1 MKVLH
6 TQTGYVDLH
15 VDKIT
20 DNLLKLKYHS
30 GFKKWAD
37 ELWKLTTANIALNEW
52 IYLSV
57 DHEVHSKKHGRN
69 FVIKCG
75 GDSLI

>member
-20 DNLLKLKYHS
+20 DNLLKLKHHS
-30 GFKKWAD
+30 GFKK
-37 ELWKLTTANIALNEW
+37 
-52 IYLSV
+52 
-57 DHEVHSKKHGRN
+57 
-69 FVIKCG
+69 
-75 GDSLI
+75 